1 MYKRVNVSLFL
12 ILFLLIVTSKA
23 YSKNDINA
31 VRIWPAQ
38 EYTRITIE
46 SIAPLSNDQMIL
58 KNPERVVIDL
68 KGIAINDV
76 IKALPS
82 QLSGKDPNIK
92 NIRVAQF
99 TPNVTRIVIDLKGQ
113 ARIKIF
119 SLKPINPYKN
129 RLVIDFYPENQDSIA
144 VLLRQL
150 ELKKDTVTSRTKNP
164 PDEIIKAEKIIVKKK
179 EKINKIIVAIDAG
192 HGGEDPGAIG
202 KGGTLEKDINL
213 QISKKLKVLINRE
226 KNMKAVLIRDGDYF
240 VPLAARVKKA
250 RKIKANIFISI
261 HADAFTKRSVRGS
274 SIFALSEKGA
284 TSAFAKLI
292 ANKENESDLIGGV
305 SIDDKDPLLA
315 KTLLDLSQS
324 ATVDDSINLGNHV
337 LKKVK
342 RVNRLHKKHVEQAGF
357 AVLKAPDIP
366 SILIETAFL
375 SNPTEEK
382 NLRSKAFQDKLV
394 KSILKGIKSY
404 LKTKPYIISSIPQKF
419 NNE

>member
-12 ILFLLIVTSKA
+12 ILFLLIFTSKA
-23 YSKNDINA
+23 YSKNDVNA

-46 SIAPLSNDQMIL
+46 SIAPLNNDQMIL

-68 KGIAINDV
+68 KDIAINAI
-76 IKALPS
+76 IKTLPS
-82 QLSGKDPNIK
+82 QLSVNDPNIK
-92 NIRVAQF
+92 KIRVAQF

-113 ARIKIF
+113 ARVKIF
-119 SLKPINPYKN
+119 SLKPIDPYN
-129 RLVIDFYPENQDSIA
+129 DRLVIDLYPENQDSIA

-150 ELKKDTVTSRTKNP
+150 ESKNS
-164 PDEIIKAEKIIVKKK
+164 PDQIIKTKKNTTK
-179 EKINKIIVAIDAG
+179 EKRIINKIIVAIDAG

-202 KGGTLEKDINL
+202 KGGTREKDINL
-213 QISKKLKVLINRE
+213 QISKKLKALIDKE

>member
-23 YSKNDINA
+23 YSKNDVNA

-46 SIAPLSNDQMIL
+46 SIAPLNNDQMIL

-68 KGIAINDV
+68 KDIAINAI
-76 IKALPS
+76 IKTLPS
-82 QLSGKDPNIK
+82 QLSVNDPNIK
-92 NIRVAQF
+92 KIRVAQF

-113 ARIKIF
+113 ARVKIF
-119 SLKPINPYKN
+119 SLKPIDPYN
-129 RLVIDFYPENQDSIA
+129 DRLVIDLYPENQDSIA

-150 ELKKDTVTSRTKNP
+150 ESKNS
-164 PDEIIKAEKIIVKKK
+164 PDQIIKTKKNTTK
-179 EKINKIIVAIDAG
+179 EKRIINKIIVAIDAG

-202 KGGTLEKDINL
+202 KGGTREKDINL
-213 QISKKLKVLINRE
+213 QISKKLKVLIDKE

-240 VPLAARVKKA
+240 IPLAARVKKA

-305 SIDDKDPLLA
+305 SIDDKEPLLA

-337 LKKVK
+337 LQKVK
-342 RVNRLHKKHVEQAGF
+342 RVNRLHKKHVEQAPVRHVF
-357 AVLKAPDIP
+357 YEAC
-366 SILIETAFL
+366 
-375 SNPTEEK
+375 
-382 NLRSKAFQDKLV
+382 
-394 KSILKGIKSY
+394 
-404 LKTKPYIISSIPQKF
+404 
-419 NNE
+419 

>member
-305 SIDDKDPLLA
+305 SIDDKDPVLA

-337 LKKVK
+337 LSKVK

>member
-213 QISKKLKVLINRE
+213 QISKKLKALIDKE

-305 SIDDKDPLLA
+305 SIDDKDPVLA

-337 LKKVK
+337 LSKVK

-394 KSILKGIKSY
+394 KSIFKGIKSY
-404 LKTKPYIISSIPQKF
+404 LKTKPSIDSSAPQ
-419 NNE
+419 N

>member
-1 MYKRVNVSLFL
+1 MYKRIYVNLFL
-12 ILFLLIVTSKA
+12 SLLLLIVTSNA
-23 YSKNDINA
+23 YSKNDIHA
-31 VRIWPAQ
+31 VRIWPSQ

-46 SIAPLSNDQMIL
+46 SIAPLNNDQMIL

-68 KGIAINDV
+68 KDIAINDV
-76 IKALPS
+76 IKMLPS
-82 QLSGKDPNIK
+82 KLSENDPNIYK
-92 NIRVAQF
+92 IRVAQF
-99 TPNVTRIVIDLKGQ
+99 TPNVTRIVIDLKGE
-113 ARIKIF
+113 ARVKIF
-119 SLKPINPYKN
+119 SLKPINPYKD
-129 RLVIDFYPENQDSIA
+129 RLVIDLYTENSDSIA
-144 VLLRQL
+144 ILLKQL
-150 ELKKDTVTSRTKNP
+150 EEKNNP
-164 PDEIIKAEKIIVKKK
+164 VKLNSENLPSKSSKVEKNTNK
-179 EKINKIIVAIDAG
+179 EKGIIDQIIVAIDAG

-202 KGGTLEKDINL
+202 KGGTREKDINL
-213 QISKKLKVLINRE
+213 QISKKLKALIDKE
-226 KNMKAVLIRDGDYF
+226 SGMKAVLIRDGDYF

-261 HADAFTKRSVRGS
+261 HADAFTRRSVRGS

-324 ATVDDSINLGNHV
+324 ATVDDSIKLGNHV

-382 NLRSKAFQDKLV
+382 NLRSQAFQNKLV
-394 KSILKGIKSY
+394 MSIFKGIKSY
-404 LKTKPYIISSIPQKF
+404 LKTKPSIASSGSTQIK
-419 NNE
+419 